1 MQKVSF
7 YLSKILAD
15 PPTLDTLSFRLL
27 LIVIRHQATT
37 MISKKWEFF
46 SNLYVITLAH

>member
-7 YLSKILAD
+7 YLSKILAN

-46 SNLYVITLAH
+46 SNRFVITLVH